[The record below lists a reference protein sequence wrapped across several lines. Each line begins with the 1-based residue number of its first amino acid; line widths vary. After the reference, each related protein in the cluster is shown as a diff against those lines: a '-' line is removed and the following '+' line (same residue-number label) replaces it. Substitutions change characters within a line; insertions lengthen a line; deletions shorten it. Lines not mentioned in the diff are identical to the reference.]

1 MARTQTSGLFCME
14 IPQPVKDQILALA
27 LIATPD
33 PVIEKIAESAARVPM
48 MDFVN
53 LSSSRDLLDL
63 DLQLRMYNLTS
74 WRNPD
79 YVAGC
84 GGVAA
89 VVLQYFLKAMNKPNN
104 IASVIALFINVYLPL
119 KPEDWADFFKK
130 GDYPLEHIS
139 QTNAQMLASI
149 QFDFNIPKDADYHD
163 KKLLRNY
170 RSALRDKKI
179 EPVYRMIQAVSI
191 SSQGF
196 ARMPVITNLI
206 RFQCRLNI
214 APVVAQ
220 SAVIR
225 KPSHIVYFLD
235 ELGRS
240 ELSSWLRLAL
250 PDNDWLLFEAIRQL
264 DKKINKEVPKQ
275 EEIDSVCAGL
285 WALWNGD
292 RIFFIQ
298 AVSYLNDSVVTNKAL
313 GDFLANIPEAE
324 LETVLPFILKFE
336 EHGNSRAIKKQ
347 LLDVFISAA
356 DKEHKI
362 VFFRIIGE
370 LWTTFVAAKWSN
382 QNFYLNDLLLS
393 DYDDFVIGC
402 LNEQFSDADIYD
414 QIVKSSGKLSRIDN
428 EWFSSSTRQ
437 VTRFHFYLTDIYR
450 LSRVVGLRNLIN
462 EVTQESATLLLRLM
476 QTKPALFKNSAAN
489 VRSFINYLG

>member
-1 MARTQTSGLFCME
+1 M
-14 IPQPVKDQILALA
+14 
-27 LIATPD
+27 
-33 PVIEKIAESAARVPM
+33 
-48 MDFVN
+48 
-53 LSSSRDLLDL
+53 
-63 DLQLRMYNLTS
+63 
-74 WRNPD
+74 
-79 YVAGC
+79 
-84 GGVAA
+84 
-89 VVLQYFLKAMNKPNN
+89 
-104 IASVIALFINVYLPL
+104 
-119 KPEDWADFFKK
+119 
-130 GDYPLEHIS
+130 
-139 QTNAQMLASI
+139 
-149 QFDFNIPKDADYHD
+149 
-163 KKLLRNY
+163 
-170 RSALRDKKI
+170 
-179 EPVYRMIQAVSI
+179 
-191 SSQGF
+191 
-196 ARMPVITNLI
+196 
-206 RFQCRLNI
+206 
-214 APVVAQ
+214 
-220 SAVIR
+220 
-225 KPSHIVYFLD
+225 
-235 ELGRS
+235 
-240 ELSSWLRLAL
+240 
-250 PDNDWLLFEAIRQL
+250 
-264 DKKINKEVPKQ
+264 
-275 EEIDSVCAGL
+275 
-285 WALWNGD
+285 
-292 RIFFIQ
+292 
-298 AVSYLNDSVVTNKAL
+298 
-313 GDFLANIPEAE
+313 ANIPEAE

>member
-1 MARTQTSGLFCME
+1 MGRTQPSGLFCME
-14 IPQPVKDQILALA
+14 IPQPVKEQILALA

-33 PVIEKIAESAARVPM
+33 PVIEKIAESAARVPIV
-48 MDFVN
+48 DFAN

-63 DLQLRMYNLTS
+63 DLQLRMYNLKS
-74 WRNPD
+74 WRNPN

-89 VVLQYFLKAMNKPNN
+89 VVLQYFLRAMNKPNN
-104 IASVIALFINVYLPL
+104 IASVIALFINAYLPL
-119 KPEDWADFFKK
+119 KPEDWAEFLRK
-130 GDYPLEHIS
+130 GDYTLEHIS
-139 QTNAQMLASI
+139 QTNAQFLASV
-149 QFDFNIPKDADYHD
+149 QFDFNIPKDADYYE

-220 SAVIR
+220 SAVIQ
-225 KPSHIVYFLD
+225 KPAHIVYFLD

-240 ELSSWLRLAL
+240 ELSSWLKLAL

-264 DKKINKEVPKQ
+264 DKKINKEVPEQ
-275 EEIDSVCAGL
+275 GEIDSVCAGL
-285 WALWNGD
+285 CALWNVD
-292 RIFFIQ
+292 RSFFIQ
-298 AVSYLNDSVVTNKAL
+298 AISYLNRSVVTNKAL
-313 GDFLANIPEAE
+313 GGLLADIPEVE

-336 EHGNSRAIKKQ
+336 EHGSSRAIKKQ

-356 DKEHKI
+356 DREHKT
-362 VFFRIIGE
+362 VFFRVIGE
-370 LWTTFVAAKWSN
+370 LWTTFAAAKWSD
-382 QNFYLNDLLLS
+382 QNFYRNDLLLS
-393 DYDDFVIGC
+393 DYDDFVIGY

-414 QIVKSSGKLSRIDN
+414 QVVKSSGKLSRIDN
-428 EWFSSSTRQ
+428 EWFSSGTRQ
-437 VTRFHFYLTDIYR
+437 LTKFHFYLTDLYR
-450 LSRVVGLRNLIN
+450 LSMVVALRNLVN
-462 EVTQESATLLLRLM
+462 EVTQDSATLLLRLM

-489 VRSFINYLG
+489 VRSFISYLG